1 MGNVLLGMF
10 VLGMFTRRATALGTL
25 VGVAAGVVAWLISG
39 FWLWYSTAE
48 EERISFLWVSVTA
61 CVTTIVVGYIAS
73 IVQGILRPGSQ
84 ACSTEND
91 N

>member
-1 MGNVLLGMF
+1 M
-10 VLGMFTRRATALGTL
+10 
-25 VGVAAGVVAWLISG
+25 GVAAGVVAWLISG

-73 IVQGILRPGSQ
+73 IVSRHLETGIASL
-84 ACSTEND
+84 
-91 N
+91 